1 MLAGIIGA
9 MNNNQAP
16 VFNWKRYAW
25 MLALAYLL
33 IYILPLGVRPVMIPD
48 EVRYAEIPREMMVSG
63 DWVSPH
69 LNGLRYFEKPV
80 LGYWVTGISMQLFGD
95 NAFAMRLPSAL
106 SAGLSALAIFLL
118 LRHVTRRAETAL
130 LATMIYLSMLGVY
143 LIGTINILDSVFSF
157 LLTAGFVSFYY
168 SHIESDPKKRL
179 IQLILLG
186 VFCGGAFLSKGFLA
200 FVLLAAVIVPYVVW
214 QGRWPELFTRGWVAL
229 LVALLVVAPWAIMV
243 HIDEPEYWHYFFW
256 EEHIRRF
263 ASDDAQHGEPFWFY
277 LMYLPLLVMPWI
289 MHIPLSIKG
298 MMASDKDAGLIRFCL
313 LWFLMP
319 FIFFSMANG
328 KLPTYVLP
336 CLAPLAVLLAMGFE
350 SYFDNKKIPGFKLA
364 SAFTAILFF
373 IFAVAL
379 VLLQAG
385 VVGKTVWY
393 EGEGWKWMSLA
404 LAFVF
409 GAVLVILSM
418 RKQSSNRRLTLLALS
433 VSALMLVMTFA
444 LPQRTEESKA
454 PGNFLLEHA
463 DMVTPDTIIFSDDI
477 MIHAVNWYYRRTD
490 VYMTAAG
497 ESKHGLSFK
506 DSSHRLLSGN
516 DLKAFIYAHLNKDK
530 MVIIHHSDADAFM
543 QSIMPSQAQES
554 RWGNFVLWY
563 IPMNPQE

>member
-1 MLAGIIGA
+1 

-16 VFNWKRYAW
+16 VFNWKRYAL
-25 MLALAYLL
+25 MLTLAYLL

-63 DWVSPH
+63 NWVSPH

-106 SAGLSALAIFLL
+106 SAGLSALAIFFL

-130 LATMIYLSMLGVY
+130 LAAMIYLSMLGVY

-157 LLTAGFVSFYY
+157 LLTAAFVSFYF
-168 SHIESDPKKRL
+168 SHIESHQGKRL

-186 VFCGGAFLSKGFLA
+186 VFCGGAFLAKGFLA
-200 FVLLAAVIVPYVVW
+200 FVLLAAVIGPYVIW
-214 QGRWPELFTRGWVAL
+214 QGRWPELFTRGWIAL

-243 HIDEPEYWHYFFW
+243 HIEEPEYWHYFFW
-256 EEHIRRF
+256 EEHVRRF

-289 MHIPLSIKG
+289 LQLPLSIKG
-298 MMASDKDAGLIRFCL
+298 LLASDKGTGLIRFCL

-319 FIFFSMANG
+319 FVFFSMANG

-350 SYFDNKKIPGFKLA
+350 SYLGNKKIPGFKLA

-373 IFAVAL
+373 IFAIAL

-393 EGEGWKWMSLA
+393 AGESWKWMSLV

-409 GAVLVILSM
+409 AAVLLILSM
-418 RKQSSNRRLTLLALS
+418 RNQSSNRRLILQALS

-454 PGNFLLEHA
+454 PGHFLQEHA
-463 DMVTPDTIIFSDDI
+463 DKITPDTIVISDDI
-477 MIHAVNWYYRRTD
+477 MIHAVNWYYRRAD

-497 ESKHGLSFK
+497 ESKHGLSFE
-506 DSSHRLLSGN
+506 DSSHRLLAGD
-516 DLKAFIYAHLNKDK
+516 DLKAFIYAHINKDK
-530 MVIIHHSDADAFM
+530 MVIIHHSDADVFM
-543 QSIMPSQAQES
+543 HSIMPSQAQES
-554 RWGNFVLWY
+554 RWGNFVFWY
-563 IPMNPQE
+563 IPVNLKE